1 MSIDAALQAHL
12 QDRGMDQAV
21 ADLVK
26 QSAAV
31 PALAARFTAAGLD
44 PAGVTS
50 VADLSALPV
59 LPKDEVI
66 ALQRE
71 QPPFGGL
78 LADDAEVVRVFQS
91 PGPLYEPQLAGADS
105 WRWGQVFAD
114 LGVGAD
120 DTVLNCFGYHLSP
133 AGAMME
139 AGALATG
146 ARVLPGGIGN
156 QDLQVGAIADLGVTA
171 YAGLPS
177 YLKAL
182 MERFDEAGHP
192 RDRWQLDKA
201 MVTAE
206 PFPDSLREILA
217 QRVATVRMA
226 YGTGETGLLAYE
238 NGDGA
243 GLVLADGVL
252 VQVCAIG
259 TGEPITDET
268 EGEVVVT
275 VLRPDYPLI
284 RFGTGDL
291 SGWMLGPDGSLR
303 LRGVL
308 GRTGA
313 AVKVKGMFLH
323 PTQVASVMAGVPGVE
338 DYRFIIGR
346 ENHVDTLRCEVV
358 TEPGTDAEA
367 LRAMLATRV
376 REGLRFRADV
386 VVVEALTEGEGPIL
400 DTRDWS

>member
-1 MSIDAALQAHL
+1 MSVDAALQSYL
-12 QDRGMDQAV
+12 QDRGLDRAV
-21 ADLVK
+21 ADLMARA
-26 QSAAV
+26 QAV
-31 PALAARFTAAGLD
+31 PGLAARCAQAGID
-44 PAGVTS
+44 PTTVTS
-50 VADLSALPV
+50 VAGLSELPV
-59 LPKDEVI
+59 LPKDAVVD
-66 ALQRE
+66 LQA
-71 QPPFGGL
+71 QDPPFGGM
-78 LADDAEVVRVFQS
+78 LAEGADVVRVFQS
-91 PGPLYEPQLAGADS
+91 PGPLYEPQLAGDDS

-114 LGVGAD
+114 LGVGAG
-120 DTVLNCFGYHLSP
+120 DTLLNCFGYHLSP

-139 AGALATG
+139 AGGLAAG
-146 ARVLPGGIGN
+146 ARVVPGGIGN
-156 QDLQVGAIADLGVTA
+156 QDLQVRAIADLGITA

-182 MERFDEAGHP
+182 VERYDEAGLP
-192 RDRWQLDKA
+192 RERWLLDKA

-206 PFPDSLREILA
+206 PFPDSLREILSE
-217 QRVATVRMA
+217 RVGTVRMA

-252 VQVCAIG
+252 VQVCDLA
-259 TGEPITDET
+259 TGAPVTDET

-275 VLRPDYPLI
+275 VLRPDYPLV

-291 SGWMLGPDGSLR
+291 SGWAVGPDGSLR

-323 PTQVASVMAGVPGVE
+323 PAQVAPVLAGVPGVV
-338 DYRFIIGR
+338 DYRFVIGR
-346 ENHVDTLRCEVV
+346 ESHVDTLRCEVV
-358 TEPGTDAEA
+358 TAAGVDTAEVVA
-367 LRAMLATRV
+367 DVGTRV

-386 VVVEALTEGEGPIL
+386 VVVDALTPGEGPIL
-400 DTRDWS
+400 DTRDWA

>member
-1 MSIDAALQAHL
+1 MSIDAAVQTYLQG
-12 QDRGMDQAV
+12 RGLDQAV
-21 ADLVK
+21 VDLMGRA
-26 QSAAV
+26 AAV
-31 PALAARFTAAGLD
+31 PGLADRCSAAGID
-44 PAGVTS
+44 PASVTGVN
-50 VADLSALPV
+50 DLSRLPV
-59 LPKDEVI
+59 LPKDALI
-66 ALQRE
+66 DLQRA

-78 LADDAEVVRVFQS
+78 LAEGADVVRVFQS
-91 PGPLYEPQLAGADS
+91 PGPLYEPQLAGPDS
-105 WRWGQVFAD
+105 WRWGQVFGS
-114 LGVGAD
+114 LGLDSG

-133 AGAMME
+133 AGVMME
-139 AGALATG
+139 AGAQATG
-146 ARVLPGGIGN
+146 ARVVPGGIGN
-156 QDLQVGAIADLGVTA
+156 QDLQVQAIADLGVTA

-182 MERFDEAGHP
+182 VERFDAAGLP
-192 RDRWQLDKA
+192 RERWLLDKA

-206 PFPDSLREILA
+206 PLPDSLRALLGE
-217 QRVATVRMA
+217 RVGTVRMA

-243 GLVLADGVL
+243 GLVLAEGVL
-252 VQVCAIG
+252 VQVCDIA
-259 TGEPITDET
+259 TGAPITEAT

-275 VLRPDYPLI
+275 VLRPDYPLV

-308 GRTGA
+308 GRTGT

-323 PTQVASVMAGVPGVE
+323 PAQIASVMGGVAGVA
-338 DYRFIIGR
+338 DYRFVVGR

-358 TEPGTDAEA
+358 LEAGVDAEQLVTA
-367 LRAMLATRV
+367 LGARV

-386 VVVEALTEGEGPIL
+386 VSVAALTDGDGPIL
-400 DTRDWS
+400 DTRDWA

>member
-1 MSIDAALQAHL
+1 MSIDAALQGHL
-12 QDRGMDQAV
+12 RDRGLDRAV
-21 ADLVK
+21 ADLMGRA
-26 QSAAV
+26 AAV
-31 PALAARFTAAGLD
+31 AGLARRCAAAGLD
-44 PAGVTS
+44 PAAVDS
-50 VADLSALPV
+50 VAALSDLPV
-59 LPKDEVI
+59 LPKDAVI
-66 ALQRE
+66 DLQRE
-71 QPPFGGL
+71 DPPFGGL
-78 LADDAEVVRVFQS
+78 LANGADVVRVFQS
-91 PGPLYEPQLAGADS
+91 PGPLYEPQLAGDDS
-105 WRWGQVFAD
+105 WRWGQVFTD
-114 LGVGAD
+114 LGVGPG
-120 DTVLNCFGYHLSP
+120 DTVLNAFGYHLSP

-139 AGALATG
+139 AGVLATG

-156 QDLQVGAIADLGVTA
+156 QDLQVQAIADLGVTA
-171 YAGLPS
+171 YCGLPS
-177 YLKAL
+177 YLNAL
-182 MERFDEAGHP
+182 VERYDEAGLP
-192 RDRWQLDKA
+192 RERWRLDRA

-206 PFPDSLREILA
+206 PLPDSLRAVLTE
-217 QRVATVRMA
+217 RVGTVRMA

-252 VQVCAIG
+252 VQVCDIA
-259 TGEPITDET
+259 TGAPITDET

-275 VLRPDYPLI
+275 VLRPDYPLV

-323 PTQVASVMAGVPGVE
+323 PAQIAPVMAGVPGVA
-338 DYRFIIGR
+338 DYRFVVGR

-358 TEPGTDAEA
+358 PAEGADAEEIVAA
-367 LRAMLATRV
+367 LGPRV

-386 VVVEALTEGEGPIL
+386 VAVEQL
-400 DTRDWS
+400 S